1 MYLAGKPFL
10 TDEEVQR
17 LVQSTGMEAERVEEY
32 FRQFLTDNEDG
43 KMDKKEFVKYLNQAY
58 PKTDIVKIAQHIFNV
73 FDKDDTGKIEFAE
86 FAVVHHTLKEKSG
99 NEKLKEIFRVLD
111 ANNDGHINAK
121 EMKRLIKDLY
131 SLLKHDNPQLAAE
144 KVILG
149 STFSEMD
156 EDTDGNISEQ
166 EFIKAVLE
174 EAELTTLLTEEID
187 NVLLM

>member
-1 MYLAGKPFL
+1 MF
-10 TDEEVQR
+10 
-17 LVQSTGMEAERVEEY
+17 
-32 FRQFLTDNEDG
+32 
-43 KMDKKEFVKYLNQAY
+43 
-58 PKTDIVKIAQHIFNV
+58 
-73 FDKDDTGKIEFAE
+73 
-86 FAVVHHTLKEKSG
+86 
-99 NEKLKEIFRVLD
+99 D

>member
-1 MYLAGKPFL
+1 
-10 TDEEVQR
+10 
-17 LVQSTGMEAERVEEY
+17 
-32 FRQFLTDNEDG
+32 
-43 KMDKKEFVKYLNQAY
+43 MDKKEFVKYLNQAY
-58 PKTDIVKIAQHIFNV
+58 PKTEIVKIAQHIFNV
-73 FDKDDTGKIEFAE
+73 IDKDDTGKIEFAE

-99 NEKLKEIFRVLD
+99 NEKLKEIFRVFD

>member
-32 FRQFLTDNEDG
+32 FRQFLIDNEDG

-58 PKTDIVKIAQHIFNV
+58 PKTEIVKIARHIFNV

-99 NEKLKEIFRVLD
+99 NEKLKEIFRVFD

-156 EDTDGNISEQ
+156 TDGNISEQ

>member
-99 NEKLKEIFRVLD
+99 NEKLKEIFRVFD

-166 EFIKAVLE
+166 EFKKAVLE